1 MNSPRANLA
10 GGQSVMSGRWPSR
23 VWMIVIPISRAV
35 ASTFWS
41 GSTALASSETS
52 LPSAD
57 PKPPGS
63 RKSRCMS
70 MITSAVVS
78 GSNAKGPGFAGTSVV
93 MRHLS

>member
-1 MNSPRANLA
+1 M
-10 GGQSVMSGRWPSR
+10 
-23 VWMIVIPISRAV
+23 AV
-35 ASTFWS
+35 D
-41 GSTALASSETS
+41 SSETS

-78 GSNAKGPGFAGTSVV
+78 TSNAKGPGFAGTSVV

>member
-1 MNSPRANLA
+1 M
-10 GGQSVMSGRWPSR
+10 
-23 VWMIVIPISRAV
+23 AV
-35 ASTFWS
+35 
-41 GSTALASSETS
+41 ASSETS